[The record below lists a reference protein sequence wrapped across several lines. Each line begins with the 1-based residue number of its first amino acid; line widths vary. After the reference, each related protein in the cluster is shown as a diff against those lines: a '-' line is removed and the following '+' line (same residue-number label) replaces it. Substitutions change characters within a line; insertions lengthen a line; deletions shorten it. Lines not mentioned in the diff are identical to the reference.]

1 MLPEF
6 LRTIEQ
12 SGLATWMRESSSLL
26 AYPAVI
32 TLHTFGMALL
42 AGLSAAISLRLL
54 GVAPSIALAP
64 LERFFPLIWLGFW
77 VNAVTGVMLVIS
89 YPTKALTDPV
99 FYVKLGF
106 IAAAMVYMQ
115 LIRNRVFRHANPAP
129 AANGKHLAA
138 VLLLMWFG
146 AIFAGKFIEYTYRN
160 LIYPG

>member
-1 MLPEF
+1 MPPEF

-12 SGLATWMRESSSLL
+12 SGLAAWMRESDSFL
-26 AYPAVI
+26 AYPAII
-32 TLHTFGMALL
+32 TLHTFGLALL
-42 AGLSAAISLRLL
+42 VGLSAAICLRLL
-54 GVAPSIALAP
+54 GVAPGIPLAP

-146 AIFAGKFIEYTYRN
+146 AIFAGKFIEYTYTN